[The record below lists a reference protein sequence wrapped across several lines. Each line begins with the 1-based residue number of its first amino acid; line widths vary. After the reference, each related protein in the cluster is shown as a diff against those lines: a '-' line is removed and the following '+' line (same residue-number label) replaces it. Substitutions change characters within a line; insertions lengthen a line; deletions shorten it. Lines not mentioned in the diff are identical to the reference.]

1 VRPRRT
7 DYIGKGVFVGDGTTG
22 DGGAELLLLLK
33 FDSVGERVADVGVG
47 ERFGALG
54 ALVMERKNDIV
65 RSRYTLIY

>member
-1 VRPRRT
+1 M
-7 DYIGKGVFVGDGTTG
+7 GDGTTG

-54 ALVMERKNDIV
+54 ALVMERLGFQA
-65 RSRYTLIY
+65 SQH

>member
-1 VRPRRT
+1 M
-7 DYIGKGVFVGDGTTG
+7 GDGTTG

-54 ALVMERKNDIV
+54 ALVMERLGFQASQNWRKFRIRRMRNAQE
-65 RSRYTLIY
+65 